1 MKKIHCL
8 NPIAACGTDL
18 FPADYEMTDNKAE
31 ADAFL
36 VRSAS
41 MHEMELP
48 EGLLAVGRA
57 GAGVNNIPLDEC
69 AKAGVV
75 VFNTPGANAN
85 GVKELVLAGMFLA
98 SRDIVG
104 GIKWCQDNAEDENIA
119 KTTEKSKKA
128 FAGWELKGKKLGVIG
143 LGAIGAEVAN
153 AATHLGM
160 EVYGYDPYI
169 SVNAAWRLSRN
180 VKHITNV
187 DTIFQECDY
196 ITVHVPLLE
205 STKGMINKEKLDMMK
220 DGVVILNFARDTLVN
235 DDDMAAAL
243 EAGKVARYVS
253 DFPNPKVV
261 HMKHVILTPHLG
273 ASTRESE
280 DNCAV
285 MAVQEITDYLENGN
299 IKNSVNYPACDM
311 GVCQA
316 ASRIAVLH
324 MNIPNMIGQITAIL
338 AAQGVNISDMT
349 NKSRDKYAY
358 TLLDLEHK
366 PEEVAA
372 LPYDVYN
379 RKEACAA
386 VAGNPISFLNIDRAE
401 TQFSDD
407 VDTYADCV
415 YEKARELLDT
425 QIAEGVYVTDAGDHY
440 YLYELTMDGRSQ
452 TGIVACSSIDDYVN
466 GVVKKHENTR
476 EDKEIDRI
484 RHVDTVNA
492 QTGPIFLAY
501 RQNET
506 LKAIVAEEKAKPA
519 LYDFVS
525 DDGIRHRVW
534 KINDPAQ
541 TEAIEAAFAA
551 IPATYIADGHHR
563 AASAVK
569 VGLKRRAENPGY
581 TGEEPFNYFLSVLFP
596 DEELMILPYNRVVKD
611 LNGLSREQF
620 FEAVKEKFELEEI
633 GKEPYA
639 PAEKGTFGMYLD
651 NTWYALKVLPQYKSA
666 DPVKGLD
673 VSILQD
679 QLLGP
684 VLGIGDPRTDKR
696 IDFIGGIRGLKELE
710 RRVSEDMEIAFSM
723 YPTSIEELLAVAD
736 AGLLMPPKSTWFEP
750 KLRSGLFIHRLS

>member
-1 MKKIHCL
+1 MAVVKPFIC
-8 NPIAACGTDL
+8 IR
-18 FPADYEMTDNKAE
+18 PA
-31 ADAFL
+31 
-36 VRSAS
+36 
-41 MHEMELP
+41 
-48 EGLLAVGRA
+48 
-57 GAGVNNIPLDEC
+57 
-69 AKAGVV
+69 
-75 VFNTPGANAN
+75 
-85 GVKELVLAGMFLA
+85 KE
-98 SRDIVG
+98 
-104 GIKWCQDNAEDENIA
+104 
-119 KTTEKSKKA
+119 
-128 FAGWELKGKKLGVIG
+128 
-143 LGAIGAEVAN
+143 N
-153 AATHLGM
+153 AA
-160 EVYGYDPYI
+160 
-169 SVNAAWRLSRN
+169 
-180 VKHITNV
+180 
-187 DTIFQECDY
+187 
-196 ITVHVPLLE
+196 
-205 STKGMINKEKLDMMK
+205 
-220 DGVVILNFARDTLVN
+220 
-235 DDDMAAAL
+235 
-243 EAGKVARYVS
+243 KVAS
-253 DFPNPKVV
+253 
-261 HMKHVILTPHLG
+261 
-273 ASTRESE
+273 
-280 DNCAV
+280 
-285 MAVQEITDYLENGN
+285 
-299 IKNSVNYPACDM
+299 
-311 GVCQA
+311 
-316 ASRIAVLH
+316 
-324 MNIPNMIGQITAIL
+324 
-338 AAQGVNISDMT
+338 
-349 NKSRDKYAY
+349 
-358 TLLDLEHK
+358 
-366 PEEVAA
+366 

-386 VAGNPISFLNIDRAE
+386 VAGNPVSFLNIDRAE

-425 QIAEGVYVTDAGDHY
+425 QIAEGVYVTDAGEHY

-476 EDKEIDRI
+476 EDKELDRI

-492 QTGPIFLAY
+492 QTGPIFLTY

-506 LKAIVAEEKAKPA
+506 LKAIVAEEKAKPV

-534 KINDPAQ
+534 KIDDPAQ
-541 TEAIEAAFAA
+541 TAAIEAAFAA

-611 LNGLSREQF
+611 LNGMSREQF
-620 FEAVKEKFELEEI
+620 FEAVKGKFALEEI

-651 NTWYALKVLPQYKSA
+651 NTWYALKVLPQYRSA

-710 RRVSEDMEIAFSM
+710 RRVREDMEIAFSM

-750 KLRSGLFIHRLS
+750 KLRSGLFIHKLS